1 MGYRRTLHDS
11 GPENKSEL
19 CKIARR
25 ESGFSNATSVG
36 AAAPA
41 QVVILL
47 PPCDDGAACDHH
59 DADVLCADAMLRDL
73 SGLVSD
79 SCVPWWF
86 RCLQSRPE
94 CGVGHG

>member
-47 PPCDDGAACDHH
+47 SPCDDGAACNDH
-59 DADVLCADAMLRDL
+59 DDDVLCADAMLRDL

-94 CGVGHG
+94 CGVGDG